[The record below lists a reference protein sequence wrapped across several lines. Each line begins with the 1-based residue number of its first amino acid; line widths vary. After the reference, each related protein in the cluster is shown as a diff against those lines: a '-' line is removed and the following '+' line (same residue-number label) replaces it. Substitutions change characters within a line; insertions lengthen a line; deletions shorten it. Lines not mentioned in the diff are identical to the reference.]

1 MLNRWRMSWKQAR
14 KSLCMIRLDNS
25 GVPLRLKE
33 KIKHILKQETVETFV
48 NLVQNK
54 PVIIIIK
61 TSLFGQLK
69 FWRYL

>member
-1 MLNRWRMSWKQAR
+1 
-14 KSLCMIRLDNS
+14 MIRLDNS

-61 TSLFGQLK
+61 TGLFGQLK